1 MAIQFLDGIDFN
13 GTEITSV
20 LLQNSAGTPA
30 SNLGGGQIVYDSN
43 AGTIK
48 FYDDVAAT
56 WVELDGQGSGGT
68 VTSVNGGTSTFVTN
82 TVTGSTGA
90 AVLTSTLSATGTPG
104 TATFLR
110 GDNTWATVPD
120 SMNFTISD
128 GTASFTVIQSD
139 TVQFLSATST
149 INISA
154 ATADQVDFSLTSSG
168 VTAGAYT
175 SANITV
181 DVYGRVIAASAGG
194 AGTMTSWKIGSTS
207 GTDQT
212 VSNGQIVDVVGGTAI
227 SGTIGGTRTVT
238 LSHDAFGT
246 ASTYA
251 YPSSVTTN
259 STGHITAIT
268 AGVQPGTMNSW
279 NLAGGTGTNQSIS
292 NGNIV
297 TIKGATSVITTATS
311 AGGVLDIKLVLNSL
325 SATTTWDSAS
335 DSLVVVDGGNNRKIS
350 SGNIPI
356 NDWGTA
362 DGNIVMGD
370 NKVTG
375 LATGTVATDAV
386 NLAQVQALVA
396 GVGVFQGGYNATTNV
411 PALTGAS
418 NVALTTGD
426 FYVVTTDGS
435 FFTETLEVGD
445 LIFANT
451 TIPASSTPS
460 LSDYTVVI
468 QDSNI
473 AGAGATDGATEKGV
487 AGFDSAN
494 FNVSANGWVQL
505 GTTGVAAATYGSAST
520 VGTFTVDTEGL
531 LTAASNATINIPASA
546 VQNFCAEVES
556 CVETT
561 YQFAG
566 NIPAGTSPQVTHG
579 LGTRDVQVTVYQN
592 STPFDTVFA
601 KVARTSV
608 DVVTFTFATA
618 VTAGQYRA
626 VITASK

>member
-48 FYDDVAAT
+48 FYDGVAAT
-56 WVELDGQGSGGT
+56 WVELDGQGTGGT

-90 AVLTSTLSATGTPG
+90 AVLTSTLSATGTASSS
-104 TATFLR
+104 TYLR
-110 GDNTWATVPD
+110 GDNSWATIPA
-120 SMNFTISD
+120 SMSFTISD
-128 GTASFTVIQSD
+128 GSNSFTVTQGD
-139 TVQFLSATST
+139 TLSLDSTTST
-149 INISA
+149 ISISA
-154 ATADQVDFSLTSSG
+154 ATADVVDFSLTSSG
-168 VTAGAYT
+168 VTAGSYT

-181 DVYGRVIAASAGG
+181 DTYGRVTAASAGG
-194 AGTMTSWKIGSTS
+194 AGTMTSWTIGSTS
-207 GTDQT
+207 GSNQQ
-212 VSNGQIVDVVGGTAI
+212 VSDGEVVDVVGGTAI

-268 AGVQPGTMNSW
+268 AGVAPGTMSSW
-279 NLAGGTGTNQSIS
+279 TFAADSGADQTVTDGNGVNLLGSVGINTESSATDTLNINLDLNELGT
-292 NGNIV
+292 
-297 TIKGATSVITTATS
+297 
-311 AGGVLDIKLVLNSL
+311 
-325 SATTTWDSAS
+325 TTTWTPAADFLIV
-335 DSLVVVDGGNNRKIS
+335 DDGGNNRKILS
-350 SGNIPI
+350 DNIPI
-356 NDWGTA
+356 SDWGTA
-362 DGNIVMGD
+362 TDSINMNN
-370 NKVTG
+370 NKV
-375 LATGTVATDAV
+375 LNVKTGTAGTDGV
-386 NLAQVQALVA
+386 NLGQVQSLVA

-460 LSDYTVVI
+460 LSDYTLVI
-468 QDSNI
+468 QDQNI

-494 FNVSANGWVQL
+494 FDVSANGWVQL

-566 NIPAGTSPQVTHG
+566 DIPAGTSPQVTHN
-579 LGTRDVQVTVYQN
+579 LDTRDVQVTVYQN

-601 KVARTSV
+601 KVARTSA

>member
-48 FYDDVAAT
+48 FYDGVAAT
-56 WVELDGQGSGGT
+56 WVELDGQGTGGT

-90 AVLTSTLSATGTPG
+90 AVLTSTLSATGTASSS
-104 TATFLR
+104 TYLR
-110 GDNTWATVPD
+110 GDNSWATIPA
-120 SMNFTISD
+120 SMSFTISD
-128 GTASFTVIQSD
+128 GSNSFTVTQGD
-139 TVQFLSATST
+139 TLSLDSTTST
-149 INISA
+149 ISISA
-154 ATADQVDFSLTSSG
+154 ATADVVDFSLTSSG

-181 DVYGRVIAASAGG
+181 DTYGRVIAASAGG

-212 VSNGQIVDVVGGTAI
+212 VSNGEVVDVVGGTAI

-259 STGHITAIT
+259 STGHITSIT
-268 AGVQPGTMNSW
+268 AGVAPGTMSSW
-279 NLAGGTGTNQSIS
+279 TFAADSGADQTVTDGNGVNLLGSVGINTESSATDTLNINLDLNELGT
-292 NGNIV
+292 
-297 TIKGATSVITTATS
+297 
-311 AGGVLDIKLVLNSL
+311 
-325 SATTTWDSAS
+325 TTTWTPAADFLIV
-335 DSLVVVDGGNNRKIS
+335 DDGGNNRKILS
-350 SGNIPI
+350 DNIPI
-356 NDWGTA
+356 SDWGTA
-362 DGNIVMGD
+362 TDSINMNN
-370 NKVTG
+370 NKV
-375 LATGTVATDAV
+375 LNVKTGTAGTDGV
-386 NLAQVQALVA
+386 NLGQVQSLVA

-460 LSDYTVVI
+460 LSDYTLVI
-468 QDSNI
+468 QDQNI

-494 FNVSANGWVQL
+494 FDVSANGWVQL

-566 NIPAGTSPQVTHG
+566 DIPAGTSPQVSHG
-579 LGTRDVQVTVYQN
+579 LDTRDVQVTVYQN

-601 KVARTSV
+601 KVARTSA

>member
-48 FYDDVAAT
+48 FYDGVAAT
-56 WVELDGQGSGGT
+56 WVELDGQGTGGT

-90 AVLTSTLSATGTPG
+90 AVLTSTLSATGTASSS
-104 TATFLR
+104 TYLR
-110 GDNTWATVPD
+110 GDNSWATIPA
-120 SMNFTISD
+120 SMSFTISD
-128 GTASFTVIQSD
+128 GSNSFTVTQGD
-139 TVQFLSATST
+139 TLSLDSTTST
-149 INISA
+149 ISISA
-154 ATADQVDFSLTSSG
+154 ATADVVDFSLTSSG
-168 VTAGAYT
+168 VTAGSYT

-181 DVYGRVIAASAGG
+181 DTYGRVTAASAGG

-212 VSNGQIVDVVGGTAI
+212 VSNGEVVDVVGGTAI

-259 STGHITAIT
+259 STGHITSIT
-268 AGVQPGTMNSW
+268 AGVAPGTMSSW
-279 NLAGGTGTNQSIS
+279 TFAADSGADQTVTDGNGVNLLGSVGINTESSATDTLNINLDLNELGT
-292 NGNIV
+292 
-297 TIKGATSVITTATS
+297 
-311 AGGVLDIKLVLNSL
+311 
-325 SATTTWDSAS
+325 TTTWTPAADFLIV
-335 DSLVVVDGGNNRKIS
+335 DDGGNNRKILS
-350 SGNIPI
+350 DNIPI
-356 NDWGTA
+356 SDWGTA
-362 DGNIVMGD
+362 TDSINMNN
-370 NKVTG
+370 NKV
-375 LATGTVATDAV
+375 LNVKTGTAGTDGV
-386 NLAQVQALVA
+386 NLGQVQSLVA

-460 LSDYTVVI
+460 LSDYTLVI
-468 QDSNI
+468 QDQNI

-494 FNVSANGWVQL
+494 FDVSANGWVQL

-566 NIPAGTSPQVTHG
+566 DIPAGTSPQVSHG
-579 LGTRDVQVTVYQN
+579 LDTRDVQVTVYQN

-601 KVARTSV
+601 KVARTSA

>member
-13 GTEITSV
+13 GTEISSV
-20 LLQNSAGTPA
+20 LLQNSVGTPGT
-30 SNLGGGQIVYDSN
+30 NLGGGQIVYDST

-48 FYDDVAAT
+48 YYDGVGAA
-56 WVELDGQGSGGT
+56 WVELDGQGTGGT

-90 AVLTSTLSATGTPG
+90 AVLTSTLSATGTPSSS
-104 TATFLR
+104 TYLR
-110 GDNTWATVPD
+110 GDNSWATIPAAM
-120 SMNFTISD
+120 SFTISD
-128 GTASFTVIQSD
+128 GTDSFTVTQGD
-139 TVQFLSATST
+139 TLSLEST
-149 INISA
+149 TNTISISA
-154 ATADQVDFSLTSSG
+154 ATDDEVDFSLTSSG
-168 VTAGAYT
+168 VTAGTYT
-175 SANITV
+175 SANIEV
-181 DVYGRVIAASAGG
+181 DVYGRVTAASAGG

-207 GTDQT
+207 GSDQT
-212 VSNGQIVDVVGGTAI
+212 VSNGEIVDVVGGTAI

-268 AGVQPGTMNSW
+268 AGVAPGTMSSW
-279 NLAGGTGTNQSIS
+279 TFVGDSGADQTVTDGNGVAFFGSVGINTVSSATDDLTISLDLNELGT
-292 NGNIV
+292 
-297 TIKGATSVITTATS
+297 
-311 AGGVLDIKLVLNSL
+311 
-325 SATTTWDSAS
+325 TTTWTPAADFLIV
-335 DSLVVVDGGNNRKIS
+335 DDGGNNRKILS
-350 SGNIPI
+350 DNIPI
-356 NDWGTA
+356 SDWGTA
-362 DGNIVMGD
+362 TDSVNMGN
-370 NKVTG
+370 NKV
-375 LATGTVATDAV
+375 LNVKTGTAGTDGV
-386 NLAQVQALVA
+386 NLGQVQALVA

-460 LSDYTVVI
+460 LSDYTLVI
-468 QDSNI
+468 QDQNI

-494 FNVSANGWVQL
+494 FTVSSNGWVQL
-505 GTTGVAAATYGSAST
+505 DTTGVTAGSYGSASS

-531 LTAASNATINIPASA
+531 LTDAGSSAIQIAASQVT
-546 VQNFCAEVES
+546 NFCAEVES

-566 NIPAGTSPQVTHG
+566 DIPAGTSPQVTHG
-579 LGTRDVQVTVYQN
+579 LDTRDVQVTVYQN

-608 DVVTFTFATA
+608 DVVTFSFATA

>member
-48 FYDDVAAT
+48 FYDGVAAT
-56 WVELDGQGSGGT
+56 WVELDGQGTGGT

-90 AVLTSTLSATGTPG
+90 AVLTSTLSATGTASSS
-104 TATFLR
+104 TYLR
-110 GDNTWATVPD
+110 GDNSWATIPA
-120 SMNFTISD
+120 SMSFTISD
-128 GTASFTVIQSD
+128 GSNSFTVTQGD
-139 TVQFLSATST
+139 TLSLDSTTST
-149 INISA
+149 ISISA
-154 ATADQVDFSLTSSG
+154 ATADVVDFSLTSSG
-168 VTAGAYT
+168 VTAGSYT

-181 DVYGRVIAASAGG
+181 DTYGRVTAASAGG
-194 AGTMTSWKIGSTS
+194 AGTMTSWTIGSTS
-207 GTDQT
+207 GSNQT
-212 VSNGQIVDVVGGTAI
+212 VSNGEIVDVVGGTAI

-259 STGHITAIT
+259 STGHITSIT
-268 AGVQPGTMNSW
+268 AGVAPGTMSSW
-279 NLAGGTGTNQSIS
+279 TFGGDSGADQTVTDGNNVSFLGRVGIDTVSSATDDLTINL
-292 NGNIV
+292 
-297 TIKGATSVITTATS
+297 
-311 AGGVLDIKLVLNSL
+311 DLNEL
-325 SATTTWDSAS
+325 AVTTTWTPITDYLIV
-335 DSLVVVDGGNNRKIS
+335 DDGGNNRKILS
-350 SGNIPI
+350 DNISI
-356 NDWGTA
+356 SNWGTA
-362 DGNIVMGD
+362 VSTVNMGT
-370 NKVTG
+370 NKILNVK
-375 LATGTVATDAV
+375 TGTAQTDGV
-386 NLAQVQALVA
+386 NLGQVQALVA

-468 QDSNI
+468 QDQNI

-505 GTTGVAAATYGSAST
+505 DTTGVTAGSYGSAST

-566 NIPAGTSPQVTHG
+566 DIPAGTSPQVTHN
-579 LGTRDVQVTVYQN
+579 LDTRDVQVTVYQN
-592 STPFDTVFA
+592 STPYDTVFA

>member
-20 LLQNSAGTPA
+20 LLQNSSGTPA

-48 FYDDVAAT
+48 FYDGVVGT
-56 WVELDGQGSGGT
+56 WVELDGQGTGGT

-90 AVLTSTLSATGTPG
+90 AVLTSTLSATGTASSS
-104 TATFLR
+104 TYLR
-110 GDNTWATVPD
+110 GDNSWATIPAAM
-120 SMNFTISD
+120 SFTISD
-128 GTASFTVIQSD
+128 GSNSFTVTQGD
-139 TVQFLSATST
+139 TLSLDSTTST
-149 INISA
+149 ISISA
-154 ATADQVDFSLTSSG
+154 ATADVVDFSLTSSG

-181 DVYGRVIAASAGG
+181 DTYGRVTAASAGG

-268 AGVQPGTMNSW
+268 AGVAPGTMSSW
-279 NLAGGTGTNQSIS
+279 TFVGDSGADQTVTDGNGVAFFGSVGINTVSSATDDLTISLDLNELGT
-292 NGNIV
+292 
-297 TIKGATSVITTATS
+297 
-311 AGGVLDIKLVLNSL
+311 
-325 SATTTWDSAS
+325 TTTWTPAADFLIV
-335 DSLVVVDGGNNRKIS
+335 DDGGNNRKILS
-350 SGNIPI
+350 DNIPI
-356 NDWGTA
+356 SDWGTA
-362 DGNIVMGD
+362 TDSVNMGN
-370 NKVTG
+370 NKV
-375 LATGTVATDAV
+375 LNVKTGTAGTDGV
-386 NLAQVQALVA
+386 NLGQVQALVA

-460 LSDYTVVI
+460 LSDYTLVI
-468 QDSNI
+468 QDQNI

-494 FNVSANGWVQL
+494 FTVSSNGWVQL
-505 GTTGVAAATYGSAST
+505 DTTGVTAGSYGSASS

-531 LTAASNATINIPASA
+531 LTDAGSSAIQIAASQVT
-546 VQNFCAEVES
+546 NFCAEVES

-566 NIPAGTSPQVTHG
+566 DIPAGTSPQVTHG
-579 LGTRDVQVTVYQN
+579 LDTRDVQVTVYQN

-608 DVVTFTFATA
+608 DVVTFSFATA

>member
-13 GTEITSV
+13 GTEISSV
-20 LLQNSAGTPA
+20 LLQNSVGTPGT
-30 SNLGGGQIVYDSN
+30 NLGGGQIVYDST

-48 FYDDVAAT
+48 YYDGVGAA
-56 WVELDGQGSGGT
+56 WVELDGQGTGGT
-68 VTSVNGGTSTFVTN
+68 VTSVSGGTSTFVTN

-104 TATFLR
+104 TTTFLR

-120 SMNFTISD
+120 SMSFTISD
-128 GTASFTVIQSD
+128 GSASFTVIQSD

-149 INISA
+149 ITISA
-154 ATADQVDFSLTSSG
+154 ATADQVDLSLPVSG
-168 VTAGAYT
+168 VTAGSYT
-175 SANITV
+175 DANITV
-181 DVYGRVIAASAGG
+181 DTYGRVTAASNGAGG
-194 AGTMTSWKIGSTS
+194 AMTDFIVAGNSGTSQTITDGDTISVLGTGIISTAMSTDTVTIAHGTS
-207 GTDQT
+207 G
-212 VSNGQIVDVVGGTAI
+212 VTAG
-227 SGTIGGTRTVT
+227 S
-238 LSHDAFGT
+238 S
-246 ASTYA
+246 S
-251 YPSSVTTN
+251 YPTSVTVN
-259 STGHITAIT
+259 ADGHVTAIT
-268 AGVQPGTMNSW
+268 AGSAPGTMSSW
-279 NLAGGTGTNQSIS
+279 GFEGDSGSAQTIANGDSVTFSGSVGIDTVAGSTDTLTINLDLNELGT
-292 NGNIV
+292 
-297 TIKGATSVITTATS
+297 
-311 AGGVLDIKLVLNSL
+311 
-325 SATTTWDSAS
+325 TTTWTPAADFLIV
-335 DSLVVVDGGNNRKIS
+335 DDGGNNRKILS
-350 SGNIPI
+350 DNIPI
-356 NDWGTA
+356 SDWGTA
-362 DGNIVMGD
+362 TDSVNMGN
-370 NKVTG
+370 NKV
-375 LATGTVATDAV
+375 LNVKTGTAGTDGV
-386 NLAQVQALVA
+386 NLGQVQALVA

-468 QDSNI
+468 QDQNI

-566 NIPAGTSPQVTHG
+566 DIPAGTSPQVTHG
-579 LGTRDVQVTVYQN
+579 LDTRDVQVTVYQN

-601 KVARTSV
+601 RVARTSV
-608 DVVTFTFATA
+608 DVVTFTFASS

-626 VITASK
+626 VITKAK

>member
-20 LLQNSAGTPA
+20 LLQNSVGTPGT
-30 SNLGGGQIVYDSN
+30 NLGGGQIVYDST

-48 FYDDVAAT
+48 YYDGVGAA
-56 WVELDGQGSGGT
+56 WVELDGQGTGGT
-68 VTSVNGGTSTFVTN
+68 VTSVSGGTSTFVTN

-90 AVLTSTLSATGTPG
+90 AVLTSTLSATGTASSS
-104 TATFLR
+104 TYLR
-110 GDNTWATVPD
+110 GDNSWATIPAAM
-120 SMNFTISD
+120 SFTISD
-128 GTASFTVIQSD
+128 GSNSFTVTQGD
-139 TVQFLSATST
+139 TLSLDSTTST
-149 INISA
+149 ISISA
-154 ATADQVDFSLTSSG
+154 ATADVVDFSLTSSG

-181 DVYGRVIAASAGG
+181 DTYGRVIAASAGG

-268 AGVQPGTMNSW
+268 AGVAPGTMSSW
-279 NLAGGTGTNQSIS
+279 TFGADSGADQTVTDGNGVSFLGSVGINTVSSATDTLTINLDLNELGT
-292 NGNIV
+292 
-297 TIKGATSVITTATS
+297 
-311 AGGVLDIKLVLNSL
+311 
-325 SATTTWDSAS
+325 TTTWTPAADFLIV
-335 DSLVVVDGGNNRKIS
+335 DDGGNNRKILS
-350 SGNIPI
+350 DNIPI
-356 NDWGTA
+356 SDWGTA
-362 DGNIVMGD
+362 TDSVNMGN
-370 NKVTG
+370 NKV
-375 LATGTVATDAV
+375 LNVKTGTAGTDGV
-386 NLAQVQALVA
+386 NLGQVQALVA

-468 QDSNI
+468 QDQNI

-566 NIPAGTSPQVTHG
+566 DIPAGTSPQVTHG
-579 LGTRDVQVTVYQN
+579 LDTRDVQVTVYQN

-601 KVARTSV
+601 RVARTSV

-626 VITASK
+626 VITKAN

>member
-1 MAIQFLDGIDFN
+1 MGNNKVLAVKT
-13 GTEITSV
+13 GT
-20 LLQNSAGTPA
+20 AGT
-30 SNLGGGQIVYDSN
+30 
-43 AGTIK
+43 
-48 FYDDVAAT
+48 
-56 WVELDGQGSGGT
+56 DG
-68 VTSVNGGTSTFVTN
+68 
-82 TVTGSTGA
+82 
-90 AVLTSTLSATGTPG
+90 
-104 TATFLR
+104 
-110 GDNTWATVPD
+110 
-120 SMNFTISD
+120 
-128 GTASFTVIQSD
+128 
-139 TVQFLSATST
+139 
-149 INISA
+149 
-154 ATADQVDFSLTSSG
+154 
-168 VTAGAYT
+168 
-175 SANITV
+175 
-181 DVYGRVIAASAGG
+181 
-194 AGTMTSWKIGSTS
+194 
-207 GTDQT
+207 
-212 VSNGQIVDVVGGTAI
+212 
-227 SGTIGGTRTVT
+227 
-238 LSHDAFGT
+238 
-246 ASTYA
+246 
-251 YPSSVTTN
+251 
-259 STGHITAIT
+259 
-268 AGVQPGTMNSW
+268 
-279 NLAGGTGTNQSIS
+279 
-292 NGNIV
+292 
-297 TIKGATSVITTATS
+297 
-311 AGGVLDIKLVLNSL
+311 
-325 SATTTWDSAS
+325 
-335 DSLVVVDGGNNRKIS
+335 
-350 SGNIPI
+350 
-356 NDWGTA
+356 
-362 DGNIVMGD
+362 
-370 NKVTG
+370 
-375 LATGTVATDAV
+375 V

-505 GTTGVAAATYGSAST
+505 DTTGVAAATYGSAST

-566 NIPAGTSPQVTHG
+566 DIPAGTSPQVSHG
-579 LGTRDVQVTVYQN
+579 LDTRDVQVTVYQN

>member
-20 LLQNSAGTPA
+20 LLQNSTGTPA

-48 FYDDVAAT
+48 YYDDVAAT

-90 AVLTSTLSATGTPG
+90 AVLTSTLSATGTASSS
-104 TATFLR
+104 TYLR
-110 GDNTWATVPD
+110 GDNSWATIPAAM
-120 SMNFTISD
+120 SFTISD
-128 GTASFTVIQSD
+128 GSNSFTVTQGD
-139 TVQFLSATST
+139 TLSLDSTTST
-149 INISA
+149 ISISA
-154 ATADQVDFSLTSSG
+154 ATADVVDFSLTSSG

-181 DVYGRVIAASAGG
+181 DTYGRVIAASAGG

-268 AGVQPGTMNSW
+268 AGVAPGTMSSW
-279 NLAGGTGTNQSIS
+279 TFGADSGADQTVTDGNGVSFLGSVGINTVSSATDTLTINLDLNELGT
-292 NGNIV
+292 
-297 TIKGATSVITTATS
+297 
-311 AGGVLDIKLVLNSL
+311 
-325 SATTTWDSAS
+325 TTTWTPAADFLIV
-335 DSLVVVDGGNNRKIS
+335 DDGGNNRKILS
-350 SGNIPI
+350 DNIPI
-356 NDWGTA
+356 SDWGTA
-362 DGNIVMGD
+362 TDSVNMGN
-370 NKVTG
+370 NKV
-375 LATGTVATDAV
+375 LNVKTGTAGTDGV
-386 NLAQVQALVA
+386 NLGQVQALVA

-468 QDSNI
+468 QDQNI

-566 NIPAGTSPQVTHG
+566 DIPAGTSPQVTHG
-579 LGTRDVQVTVYQN
+579 LDTRDVQVTVYQN

-601 KVARTSV
+601 RVARTSV

-626 VITASK
+626 VITKAN

>member
-20 LLQNSAGTPA
+20 LLQNSSGTPA

-48 FYDDVAAT
+48 FYDGVAAT

-90 AVLTSTLSATGTPG
+90 AVLTSTLSATGTPSSS
-104 TATFLR
+104 TYLR
-110 GDNTWATVPD
+110 GDNSWATIPAAM
-120 SMNFTISD
+120 SFTISD
-128 GTASFTVIQSD
+128 GSNSFTVTQGD
-139 TVQFLSATST
+139 TLSLDSTTST
-149 INISA
+149 ISISA
-154 ATADQVDFSLTSSG
+154 ATADVVDFSLTSSG

-181 DVYGRVIAASAGG
+181 DTYGRVTAASAGG

-207 GTDQT
+207 GSDQT
-212 VSNGQIVDVVGGTAI
+212 VSNGEIVDVVGGTAI

-268 AGVQPGTMNSW
+268 AGVAPGTMSSW
-279 NLAGGTGTNQSIS
+279 TFGADSGADQTVTDGNGVAFLGSVGINTVSSATDTLTISLDLNELGT
-292 NGNIV
+292 
-297 TIKGATSVITTATS
+297 
-311 AGGVLDIKLVLNSL
+311 
-325 SATTTWDSAS
+325 TTTWTPAADFLIV
-335 DSLVVVDGGNNRKIS
+335 DDGGNNRKILS
-350 SGNIPI
+350 DNIPI
-356 NDWGTA
+356 SDWGTA
-362 DGNIVMGD
+362 TDSVNMGN
-370 NKVTG
+370 NKV
-375 LATGTVATDAV
+375 LNVKTGTAGTDGV
-386 NLAQVQALVA
+386 NLGQVQALVA

-460 LSDYTVVI
+460 LSDYTLVI
-468 QDSNI
+468 QDQNI

-494 FNVSANGWVQL
+494 FTVSSNGWVQL
-505 GTTGVAAATYGSAST
+505 DTTGVTAGSYGSASS

-531 LTAASNATINIPASA
+531 LTDAGSSAIQIAASQVT
-546 VQNFCAEVES
+546 NFCAEVES

-566 NIPAGTSPQVTHG
+566 DIPAGTSPQVTHG
-579 LGTRDVQVTVYQN
+579 LDTRDVQVTVYQN

-608 DVVTFTFATA
+608 DVVTFSFATA

>member
-48 FYDDVAAT
+48 YYDGISNA
-56 WVELDGQGSGGT
+56 WIELDGQGTGGT
-68 VTSVNGGTSTFVTN
+68 VTSVNGGTSSFITN

-90 AVLTSTLSATGTPG
+90 AVLTSTLSASGTPSSS
-104 TATFLR
+104 TYLR
-110 GDNTWATVPD
+110 GDNSWATIPA
-120 SMNFTISD
+120 SMSFTISD
-128 GTASFTVIQSD
+128 GTDSFTVTQGN
-139 TVQFLSATST
+139 TLSLEST
-149 INISA
+149 TNTISISA
-154 ATADQVDFSLTSSG
+154 ATDDEVDFSLTSSG
-168 VTAGAYT
+168 VTAGTYT
-175 SANITV
+175 SANIEV
-181 DVYGRVIAASAGG
+181 DVYGRVTAASAGG
-194 AGTMTSWKIGSTS
+194 AGTMTSWTIGSTS

-212 VSNGQIVDVVGGTAI
+212 VSNGEIVDVVGGTAI

-259 STGHITAIT
+259 STGHITSIT
-268 AGVQPGTMNSW
+268 AGVAPGTMSSW
-279 NLAGGTGTNQSIS
+279 GFEGDSGTAQLIT
-292 NGNIV
+292 NGNSV
-297 TIKGATSVITTATS
+297 TFAGSVGIDTV
-311 AGGVLDIKLVLNSL
+311 AGNTDTLTINLDLNEL
-325 SATTTWDSAS
+325 GTTTTWTAAADFLIV
-335 DSLVVVDGGNNRKIS
+335 DDGGNNRKILS
-350 SGNIPI
+350 DNIPLS
-356 NDWGTA
+356 DWGTA
-362 DGNIVMGD
+362 TGSVNMGNNAVLNVKTATASTDG
-370 NKVTG
+370 
-375 LATGTVATDAV
+375 V
-386 NLAQVQALVA
+386 NLGQVQALVA

-468 QDSNI
+468 QDQNI

-494 FNVSANGWVQL
+494 FTVSSNGWVQL
-505 GTTGVAAATYGSAST
+505 DTTGVTAATYGSAST

-579 LGTRDVQVTVYQN
+579 LDTRDVQVTVYQN

>member
-56 WVELDGQGSGGT
+56 WVELDGQGTGGT

-90 AVLTSTLSATGTPG
+90 AVLTSTLSATGTASSS
-104 TATFLR
+104 TYLR
-110 GDNTWATVPD
+110 GDNSWATIPA
-120 SMNFTISD
+120 SMSFTISD
-128 GTASFTVIQSD
+128 GSNSFTVTQGD
-139 TVQFLSATST
+139 TLSLDSTTST
-149 INISA
+149 ISISA
-154 ATADQVDFSLTSSG
+154 ATADVVDFSLTSSG
-168 VTAGAYT
+168 VAAGSYT

-181 DVYGRVIAASAGG
+181 DTYGRVTAASAGG

-212 VSNGQIVDVVGGTAI
+212 VSNGEVVDVVGGTAI

-259 STGHITAIT
+259 STGHITSIT
-268 AGVQPGTMNSW
+268 AGVAPGTMSSW
-279 NLAGGTGTNQSIS
+279 TFAADSGADQTVTDGNGVNLLGSVGINTESSATDTLNINLDLNELGT
-292 NGNIV
+292 
-297 TIKGATSVITTATS
+297 
-311 AGGVLDIKLVLNSL
+311 
-325 SATTTWDSAS
+325 TTTWTPAADFLIV
-335 DSLVVVDGGNNRKIS
+335 DDGGNNRKILS
-350 SGNIPI
+350 DNIPI
-356 NDWGTA
+356 SDWGTA
-362 DGNIVMGD
+362 TDSINMNN
-370 NKVTG
+370 NKV
-375 LATGTVATDAV
+375 LNVKTGTAGTDGV
-386 NLAQVQALVA
+386 NLGQVQSLVA

-460 LSDYTVVI
+460 LSDYTLVI
-468 QDSNI
+468 QDQNI

-494 FNVSANGWVQL
+494 FDVSANGWVQL

-566 NIPAGTSPQVTHG
+566 DIPAGTSPQVSHG
-579 LGTRDVQVTVYQN
+579 LDTRDVQVTVYQN

-601 KVARTSV
+601 KVARTSA